1 MKIWIDVRNIS
12 IEQNKFVLEFINYF
26 NSKNKDNILNI
37 YSNSDIEWVKIIK
50 SKNFNS
56 LFWEQILFL
65 KRLLDD
71 KNDLVITFNDTFPIF
86 YNKRFIQ
93 IITSLEKLL
102 YPNIENSKSAK
113 KHTYQTILKSN
124 LKKAEK
130 IICFDEK
137 TKKDINEKLN
147 IDESKIEIIPG
158 FFYSFK
164 EENGEINLQI
174 NIKQKHWLT
183 WDYLIYNSE
192 TWTNKNIKRMLEAIS
207 KTNISLI
214 FIWNKIS
221 SDIETREL
229 IMRFWVKDKII
240 FAWNPDDN
248 ELWFYYK
255 QSLWVIFPLLYSS
268 FPFYLN
274 DVINFKTAI
283 ISSNIDEIKNI
294 FWDKANYFSP
304 ISTIEITE
312 NIEKIIKLW
321 KKEVNYDT
329 IIKKYS
335 ANNFISNLSQIC
347 QI

>member
-1 MKIWIDVRNIS
+1 MKIWVDIRNIS
-12 IEQNKFVLEFINYF
+12 IEQNKFINEFINYF
-26 NSKNKDNILNI
+26 SSKNKENILNI
-37 YSNSDIEWVKIIK
+37 YSNEDIGEVKIIK
-50 SKNFNS
+50 SRNFNGF
-56 LFWEQILFL
+56 FWEQILFL

-71 KNDLVITFNDTFPIF
+71 KNDLIITFNDTFPIL
-86 YNKRFIQ
+86 YKKRFIQ

-102 YPNIENSKSAK
+102 YPNIENSKTFK
-113 KHTYQTILKSN
+113 RHTYQNILKSN
-124 LKKAEK
+124 LKNAEK

-147 IDESKIEIIPG
+147 IDEWKIEVIPG
-158 FFYSFK
+158 FFYNLK
-164 EENGEINLQI
+164 QEEKEINLWL
-174 NIKQKHWLT
+174 NIKQKYSINWE
-183 WDYLIYNSE
+183 YLIYNSE
-192 TWTNKNIKRMLEAIS
+192 TWTNKNIKRMLESIS

-229 IMRFWVKDKII
+229 IMRLWIKDKII

-274 DVINFKTAI
+274 DAINFKTNILA
-283 ISSNIDEIKNI
+283 SNINEIRNI
-294 FWDKANYFSP
+294 FWEKATYFSP
-304 ISTIEITE
+304 ISTMEMIESI
-312 NIEKIIKLW
+312 NGLIKSW
-321 KKEVNYDT
+321 KKDINYNS

-335 ANNFISNLSQIC
+335 VENFNNNLSTIC